1 MLDVNPQGATAAYAA
16 PELLLSLQRQ
26 FEGEDIS
33 AEVLINGPSA
43 DWWAVGCVLF
53 EILTGEVPFNSKDY
67 PAAVEVPQ
75 TVPVESRAQWE
86 VYDHMRQVQQT
97 WVSLLT
103 AAVLCAS
110 CNAICN
116 AASCCLCAQHVH
128 I

>member
-33 AEVLINGPSA
+33 AKVLIKGPSA

-75 TVPVESRAQWE
+75 TVPVESWAQWE